1 MTAGPAR
8 DPVGA
13 DESFTVRDILPAVP
27 LALAIAIFGTIY
39 GAVARPLLGIAPA
52 VLSSALI
59 FSGAVQFAVLG
70 LLLGGAPPLAL
81 LLTALT
87 LNLRNVVLGAV
98 LRSRIT
104 ASPLKRA
111 GLSWFLIDETVGLA
125 VQRKRNS
132 ARILLIAGVLCY
144 LAWTTG
150 TLVGIFGAAV
160 GGLRGMAEALFPV
173 LFVGLATISA
183 RDRGTGIRAIIAA
196 LVAVVLVKLWPA
208 ARGLVPV
215 IAALIV
221 AIARKTP

>member
-1 MTAGPAR
+1 MGV
-8 DPVGA
+8 DG
-13 DESFTVRDILPAVP
+13 SFTVRDILPVVP

-39 GAVARPLLGIAPA
+39 GAVARPLLGVAPA
-52 VLSSALI
+52 VLSSVLI
-59 FSGAVQFAVLG
+59 FSGPVQFAVLG
-70 LLLGGAPPLAL
+70 LLLGGAPPVAL

-87 LNLRNVVLGAV
+87 LNLRDLVLGAV
-98 LRSRIT
+98 LRARIT

-125 VQRKRNS
+125 VQPQRNS
-132 ARILLIAGVLCY
+132 ARIVLVVGLVCY
-144 LAWTTG
+144 LGWTGG
-150 TLVGIFGAAV
+150 TLVGLFGAAI

-183 RDRGTGIRAIIAA
+183 RDRGTGIRAIVAA
-196 LVAVVLVKLWPA
+196 LITVVLVKLWPA

-221 AIARKTP
+221 AVVRKTP